1 VANFDIN
8 LNDFVFELDFAD
20 NVKFLFSFPT
30 EEEIKQIL
38 FKRFFDIDNI
48 NTCIINNVENHIY
61 DINSFKK
68 EYNYIMKS
76 IQNNFTNLN
85 DYLFYIEKFLIKNHR
100 KDHINKVAN
109 IYEIR
114 FENVNI
120 GFNMSSDPNKSKD
133 KKALNLDMKRME
145 DDATSFCKS
154 NMLHVEI
161 LDDIINNNGEKIYVE
176 MNHNNEQHYN
186 KKSIKIFFY

>member
-1 VANFDIN
+1 MANFDIN

-120 GFNMSSDPNKSKD
+120 GFN
-133 KKALNLDMKRME
+133 A
-145 DDATSFCKS
+145 
-154 NMLHVEI
+154 
-161 LDDIINNNGEKIYVE
+161 
-176 MNHNNEQHYN
+176 
-186 KKSIKIFFY
+186 FFV